1 MTPKQ
6 TILAE
11 ASRIRLEE
19 YVSTE
24 LGGLI
29 DYRTGEILDQRAYA
43 STAYQADT
51 HTVLPSFDDVRSVH
65 QLEHF
70 MAHIDRRTLVTVND
84 TRKIYDMDKGSHHL
98 HGRQATFSNLQYA
111 RLNQLVSRLDYA
123 NSLIT
128 TPIALARFLRVRRDN
143 VYRYL
148 APLGA
153 LVRIQGQRDGMAK
166 GSIRVD
172 LSPAYAY
179 RYPKAELAASRQD
192 AIEAWYRAILQ

>member
-29 DYRTGEILDQRAYA
+29 DYRTGEILAQRAYA
-43 STAYQADT
+43 STAYQAET

-70 MAHIDRRTLVTVND
+70 MAHIDQRTLVTVND
-84 TRKIYDMDKGSHHL
+84 SRKIYDMDKGSHHL
-98 HGRQATFSNLQYA
+98 HGHQATFTNLQYA
-111 RLNQLVSRLDYA
+111 RLNQLASRLDYA

-128 TPIALARFLRVRRDN
+128 TPTKLARSLRIHRN
-143 VYRYL
+143 HVYRYL
-148 APLGA
+148 VPLGV
-153 LVRIQGQRDGMAK
+153 LVRVRGQREGMAR

-172 LSPAYAY
+172 LSPAYVY
-179 RYPKAELAASRQD
+179 RYPKAELRASRQD